1 MSLARQPVES
11 KEGMRRRIRDHLTYA
26 NVMATLAV
34 FLVLGGGA
42 YAAFQLPKN
51 SVRSS
56 NIVDGQ
62 VKTQDLGVG
71 DALRFNDVQGTSA
84 FRPIQSGRFILSTD
98 PIGANSC
105 TGPSVNA
112 PGVSNQD
119 HVLVTATQNS
129 PPSGLVLNGIA
140 GNDEVVVN
148 LCNITNSTITPSG
161 FLRFHWLVLR

>member
-1 MSLARQPVES
+1 MHRT
-11 KEGMRRRIRDHLTYA
+11 RTHLTYA

-42 YAAFQLPKN
+42 YAAFQLPKD

-62 VKTQDLGVG
+62 VKSQDLGIG
-71 DALRFNDVQGTSA
+71 DALRFKDAVGTSS
-84 FRPIQSGRFILSTD
+84 FRPIQSGKFILTTP
-98 PIGANSC
+98 PISANSC

-112 PGVSNQD
+112 PGVNNQD
-119 HVLVTATQNS
+119 HILVTATQNS
-129 PPSGLVLNGIA
+129 LPSGLLLSGVA

-148 LCNITNSTITPSG
+148 LCNITTSTINPSG
-161 FLRFHWLVLR
+161 YLRFHWLALR